1 MMKTQMTIEITKNY
15 KITLTQDQAKQLY
28 QLLTEEKDHGTLK
41 CDGLYDELRLLYED
55 LKQIFIP

>member
-1 MMKTQMTIEITKNY
+1 MTIEITKNY
-15 KITLTQDQAKQLY
+15 KITLTEDQVKQLY

-41 CDGLYDELRLLYED
+41 YDGLYDELRPLYED

>member
-1 MMKTQMTIEITKNY
+1 MTIEITKNY